1 MCLAIPGKVIEIYE
15 EAGLKMGK
23 IDYAGTVNKVCLEYI
38 PEILVGQYT
47 VVHAGFAL
55 SIIDEQEAV
64 KSYEAWEELIES
76 ASQQGGAH
84 QYDDQLQTIQG
95 LKKKAL
101 ESN

>member
-76 ASQQGGAH
+76 ASQQGGG

-101 ESN
+101 ENN

>member
-23 IDYAGTVNKVCLEYI
+23 IDYAGTVNRVCLEYI
-38 PEILVGQYT
+38 PEIQVGQYT

-64 KSYEAWEELIES
+64 KSYEAWEELIDS
-76 ASQQGGAH
+76 AAQDDSG
-84 QYDDQLQTIQG
+84 QYNDELQTIEG
-95 LKKKAL
+95 LKKKAFG
-101 ESN
+101 NG